1 MLRTIDILKGYSIRA
16 VDDELGKVEALY
28 FDDERWGVRY
38 LVVRPGS
45 WFTRQRVLISPNS
58 VTGVDDHEE
67 TVQVNLT
74 REQVKNSPDID
85 AHQPVSRQMEREH
98 ATYYGY
104 GAYWM
109 GPYLWGAG
117 RHPLGMLPDA
127 DMVPPNGGLG
137 LEGGRVPAE
146 PLVEEGINEDDVHL
160 RSSDDVEGYAI
171 SGSDGD
177 IGHVED
183 ILFDDETWGIRYLVV
198 DTRNWWP
205 GGRKTVISID
215 WIENISW
222 MESAVQVNLTRDQI
236 KGSPEYDEHAR
247 LDRDYETRL
256 HQHYGRPAYWD
267 L

>member
-1 MLRTIDILKGYSIRA
+1 MLRTIDSLKGYSIRA
-16 VDDELGKVEALY
+16 VDDELGKVEEIY

-45 WFTRQRVLISPNS
+45 WLTRQRVLISPNS
-58 VTGVDDHEE
+58 LTGIDEPGE
-67 TVQVNLT
+67 AVQVNLT
-74 REQVKNSPDID
+74 QEQLKNSPDID
-85 AHQPVSRQMEREH
+85 THQPMSRQMEHEH

-117 RHPLGMLPDA
+117 RYPLAMLPDA

-137 LEGGRVPAE
+137 MEAGRTAAE
-146 PLVEEGINEDDVHL
+146 PIADHGNDDDVHL

-171 SGSDGD
+171 AGTDGD

-183 ILFDDETWGIRYLVV
+183 FLFDDETWAIRYLVV

-205 GGRKTVISID
+205 GGKKVVISID

-222 MESAVQVNLTRDQI
+222 TESAVQVGLTREQI
-236 KGSPEYDEHAR
+236 KASPEYDENA
-247 LDRDYETRL
+247 
-256 HQHYGRPAYWD
+256 
-267 L
+267 